1 MATFTWTI
9 GNLERKTADGFITI
23 AHWTCNGV
31 DGEINSSVYNTC
43 SFEDGT
49 PETPYEQVTEEMVLG
64 WIWAHGVDKDAV
76 EQSIADRI
84 EALKNPVSAAGVP
97 WASA

>member
-49 PETPYEQVTEEMVLG
+49 PEVPYEQVTEEMVLG

-76 EQSIADRI
+76 EQSIASRI

>member
-1 MATFTWTI
+1 MNYTWTI
-9 GNLERKTADGFITI
+9 SQLERKTADGFITI
-23 AHWTCNGV
+23 AHWACNGV
-31 DGEINSSVYNTC
+31 DGEFNSSVYNTC

-64 WIWAHGVDKDAV
+64 WIWANGVDKDAV
-76 EQSIADRI
+76 EQSIASRI

-97 WASA
+97 WTNV